1 MLFPT
6 DEFKK
11 AVSDIFYDKEVGVKS
26 VQITTNIE
34 GQKKKTIG
42 NVERTFYGNVQFSNR
57 KMACEE
63 YGLREDFDLSITTDA
78 SVDLNDIL
86 NYQDV
91 DYIVTD
97 VLKFDTHN
105 LIVAVKYVR

>member
-6 DEFKK
+6 DDFKK
-11 AVSDIFYDKEVGVKS
+11 AVSNIFYDKEVGVKS
-26 VQITTNIE
+26 VQITTNAE
-34 GQKKKTIG
+34 GQRKKTIG
-42 NVERTFYGNVQFSNR
+42 SVSRTFFGNVQFSNR
-57 KMACEE
+57 KVVCEE
-63 YGLREDFDLSITTDA
+63 YGLSEDFDLSITTDA

-97 VLKFDTHN
+97 VLKYDTHN
-105 LIVAVKYVR
+105 LIVGVKYVR

>member
-11 AVSDIFYDKEVGVKS
+11 SIADIFYDKEVSVKS

-34 GQKKKTIG
+34 GQKKKVLG
-42 NVERTFYGNVQFSNR
+42 SVSRTFFGNVQFSNR
-57 KMACEE
+57 KMVCEE